1 MISTRGKVNFYKVSR
16 TISCEEQRCRY
27 LHFLNHLNKS
37 SYKHLKWPWPEL
49 CSTHCQSLWL
59 KRLHN
64 LIMESVPFT
73 FLIFY
78 PNIFQHKLSI
88 SSTNFFIL
96 YLNILHSLLLSET
109 RGMCDKCSALLVKHQ
124 WLNPSVLV
132 SCKKKKEII
141 PSSVKS
147 WHTWSRPFPNHHATT
162 SRTDTKLF
170 FFFSFFSRATTWHLL
185 QRKY

>member
-1 MISTRGKVNFYKVSR
+1 
-16 TISCEEQRCRY
+16 
-27 LHFLNHLNKS
+27 
-37 SYKHLKWPWPEL
+37 
-49 CSTHCQSLWL
+49 
-59 KRLHN
+59 
-64 LIMESVPFT
+64 MESVPFT

-124 WLNPSVLV
+124 WLNPSVFI

-147 WHTWSRPFPNHHATT
+147 WHTWSRPFPNYHATT

-170 FFFSFFSRATTWHLL
+170 FFFSASSVVLPPGICFRGNINHSGKGECLPGKHLGENCSMASLSWLGTALPIKFSTRETPHGNCLTSLF
-185 QRKY
+185 